1 MIEFAALKRLTI
13 PEGEVSQ
20 IKDAAGNV
28 LWRSMYEEIVAVIE
42 QDGME
47 TTYTGEASGEEER

>member
-47 TTYTGEASGEEER
+47 TTYTGEASGEEAR

>member
-42 QDGME
+42 QDSME

>member
-1 MIEFAALKRLTI
+1 MIDFAALKRLTI

-20 IKDAAGNV
+20 IKDAAGNI
-28 LWRSMYEEIVAVIE
+28 LWRSMYEEIVEGIA
-42 QDGME
+42 QDGTE

>member
-47 TTYTGEASGEEER
+47 TTYTGESSGEEER